1 MDKNITPQ
9 AWRAITSSAWEDNF
23 KELIKIKMN
32 FSGINFMSIYIPY
45 AVTNKYPIEFVD
57 TRIPTTLSLYDIMT
71 LYIREE
77 HNKKVCGMKL
87 SFPGKYK
94 EQRTT
99 RLPNY
104 FYKWNT
110 KEVTITKL
118 IATVNVADIEKQAL
132 ELFTECRRFNFMY
145 CE

>member
-1 MDKNITPQ
+1 M
-9 AWRAITSSAWEDNF
+9 S
-23 KELIKIKMN
+23 
-32 FSGINFMSIYIPY
+32 FSGINFISIYIPF
-45 AVTNKYPIEFVD
+45 AVTNSKPALFVD
-57 TRIPTTLSLYDIMT
+57 TRSAVHLYGLYDIMT

-104 FYKWNT
+104 FYKWN
-110 KEVTITKL
+110 KAEVTITKL
-118 IATVNVADIEKQAL
+118 IATVNTADIEKQAL